1 MQNMHLYNMNDK
13 PIGNRGEIIIYR
25 AEDNTVQL
33 AVRMENETV
42 WLTASQM
49 AMLFDRDVKTI
60 RKHIN
65 NALREELDKSLV
77 VANFASTKKYG
88 RREGFT
94 QQKEEIIYNL
104 DVIISVGYRVKSQ
117 RGVQF
122 RQWANRILKDYLV
135 KGFAV
140 NEKLR
145 REQLSDLRQ
154 LVQIVGRTVQSKA
167 VESVDET
174 QAIFDVVLD
183 YTYALDTLDN
193 YDYERLTVKETTP
206 EERFHAT
213 YENAMQTIAAL
224 REKFGGSTL
233 FGNEKDDSFKSS
245 IGQIYQTFGGKDL
258 YPSVE
263 EKAAMLLYLV
273 TKNHSFSDGNKRIAA
288 TLFLW
293 FLNNNGILYREDGT
307 KRLAD
312 NTLVA
317 LTLMIA
323 ESRTEEK
330 DTMVKVVVNLI
341 GAGVWSMQIKAN
353 SEGNKFLQMFPYWVI
368 AYGVSLALLC
378 PVAFFSIWE
387 HNIDFILMCVVL
399 SIALVFALLII
410 AAFVVAIIKK
420 QYRNAGRIVG
430 IGVLLIIYT
439 FIVSLFAGMGEG
451 AFDNFGKRHPI
462 PEGMEYEET
471 NVAEGWYSCF
481 RTQQEWEWNLSL
493 YGIFTSDG

>member
-1 MQNMHLYNMNDK
+1 MADMDVHNA
-13 PIGNRGEIIIYR
+13 NRGEIIIYR
-25 AEDNTVQL
+25 AEDNTIQL
-33 AVRMENETV
+33 DVRMENETV
-42 WLTASQM
+42 WLNLNQM
-49 AMLFDRDVKTI
+49 AMLFDRDKSVISRHI
-60 RKHIN
+60 RDVFRERELSKEATVAK
-65 NALREELDKSLV
+65 NATVQIEG
-77 VANFASTKKYG
+77 G
-88 RREGFT
+88 RAIVR
-94 QQKEEIIYNL
+94 QMDYYNL

-135 KGFAV
+135 KGYAI

-167 VESVDET
+167 VESEDET

-213 YENAMQTIAAL
+213 YENAMQTISAL

-341 GAGVWSMQIKAN
+341 NQKN
-353 SEGNKFLQMFPYWVI
+353 
-368 AYGVSLALLC
+368 
-378 PVAFFSIWE
+378 
-387 HNIDFILMCVVL
+387 
-399 SIALVFALLII
+399 
-410 AAFVVAIIKK
+410 
-420 QYRNAGRIVG
+420 
-430 IGVLLIIYT
+430 
-439 FIVSLFAGMGEG
+439 
-451 AFDNFGKRHPI
+451 
-462 PEGMEYEET
+462 
-471 NVAEGWYSCF
+471 
-481 RTQQEWEWNLSL
+481 
-493 YGIFTSDG
+493 